1 MLAEMPRSHHSSS
14 SSSEDSLLHCTDN
27 EFNTSP
33 EKSSPIKKLAPTPVS
48 PVSLL
53 AACIP
58 PPKFTFGATDV
69 RLWDAAK
76 SSSVGDPMVT
86 PRVPLKPLQA
96 HQVEANTSSNLTV
109 TIKGMKQIPKRCCPI
124 CHEDVNSSL
133 HHHAYQHMFPGM
145 LISFMSAGS
154 VFSHSTSMPT

>member
-1 MLAEMPRSHHSSS
+1 MRCCTPISKLLMLTTPYAYAYNPVMLAEMPRSHHSSS

-33 EKSSPIKKLAPTPVS
+33 EKSSPIKKLDPTLVS

-53 AACIP
+53 AACSP

-69 RLWDAAK
+69 RLQDATK

-86 PRVPLKPLQA
+86 PRVPLKPPPASPGRSQ
-96 HQVEANTSSNLTV
+96 HFKQPYHYNPRHETNTKVPL
-109 TIKGMKQIPKRCCPI
+109 
-124 CHEDVNSSL
+124 
-133 HHHAYQHMFPGM
+133 
-145 LISFMSAGS
+145 
-154 VFSHSTSMPT
+154 SHLL